1 MDFWGINEPQK
12 IKKIKKNLTKNS
24 TRFKSPNQIPFSL
37 RRDLNSPVSIP
48 SSIPFRSTR
57 PRWQFGNKHARILAR
72 GSGSRRPNLRLK
84 WKIGDGKIG
93 RRHPSKQISFVPG
106 KNSLSLAND
115 SWSMRRRDSLRAQ
128 TNRFCAPPRGSIS
141 LFSFPRVEVGRIE
154 LSRFIGREWKLGSIA
169 AAIDK
174 CLGERG
180 QRHLDTQASKR
191 VAERKEWSFRK
202 VALHFIS
209 SRTNVDL
216 LEKFHLGP
224 ISYPRKRPLS
234 CKQPRCSRILL
245 R

>member
-1 MDFWGINEPQK
+1 MDFGGINEPQK
-12 IKKIKKNLTKNS
+12 IKKIKKKTWPTAKNS

-84 WKIGDGKIG
+84 WKIVDGKIG

-141 LFSFPRVEVGRIE
+141 LFSFPRVEVGKESSSHGSLVENGR
-154 LSRFIGREWKLGSIA
+154 LDQSRLRLTSVWEKEGRDTWTRKLRSA
-169 AAIDK
+169 
-174 CLGERG
+174 
-180 QRHLDTQASKR
+180 
-191 VAERKEWSFRK
+191 
-202 VALHFIS
+202 
-209 SRTNVDL
+209 
-216 LEKFHLGP
+216 
-224 ISYPRKRPLS
+224 
-234 CKQPRCSRILL
+234 
-245 R
+245 

>member
-1 MDFWGINEPQK
+1 M
-12 IKKIKKNLTKNS
+12 
-24 TRFKSPNQIPFSL
+24 
-37 RRDLNSPVSIP
+37 SIP

-93 RRHPSKQISFVPG
+93 RRHPSKQISFQEKIHFPSRMIRDRCVGVTRWGRKRTDFALLQGDPSLSSLSPVSKRG
-106 KNSLSLAND
+106 KNRALTVR
-115 SWSMRRRDSLRAQ
+115 WSRMDAWI
-128 TNRFCAPPRGSIS
+128 NRGCDWQVF
-141 LFSFPRVEVGRIE
+141 GR
-154 LSRFIGREWKLGSIA
+154 
-169 AAIDK
+169 
-174 CLGERG
+174 RG

-191 VAERKEWSFRK
+191 VVERKEWSFRK

>member
-1 MDFWGINEPQK
+1 M
-12 IKKIKKNLTKNS
+12 
-24 TRFKSPNQIPFSL
+24 
-37 RRDLNSPVSIP
+37 SIP

-115 SWSMRRRDSLRAQ
+115 SWSMRRRNSLRAQ
-128 TNRFCAPPRGSIS
+128 TNRFCSKWIHLS
-141 LFSFPRVEVGRIE
+141 LLFPSCRSGERIE
-154 LSRFIGREWKLGSIA
+154 LSRFVGQEWTLGSIA

-202 VALHFIS
+202 VALHFVP

>member
-1 MDFWGINEPQK
+1 M
-12 IKKIKKNLTKNS
+12 
-24 TRFKSPNQIPFSL
+24 
-37 RRDLNSPVSIP
+37 SIP

-115 SWSMRRRDSLRAQ
+115 SWSMRRIWLVEGANEPILRSSKGIHLSLL
-128 TNRFCAPPRGSIS
+128 FPPCWSG
-141 LFSFPRVEVGRIE
+141 ERIE
-154 LSRFIGREWKLGSIA
+154 LSRFVGREWTLGSIA

-174 CLGERG
+174 CLGERR

-202 VALHFIS
+202 VALHFVP

>member
-1 MDFWGINEPQK
+1 MDFGGINEPQK
-12 IKKIKKNLTKNS
+12 IKKIIKKTWPTAKNS

-84 WKIGDGKIG
+84 WKIVDGKIG

-115 SWSMRRRDSLRAQ
+115 SWSMHRRDSLRAQ

-141 LFSFPRVEVGRIE
+141 LFSFPRVEAGKESSSHGSLVKNGR
-154 LSRFIGREWKLGSIA
+154 LDQSRLRLTS
-169 AAIDK
+169 
-174 CLGERG
+174 
-180 QRHLDTQASKR
+180 
-191 VAERKEWSFRK
+191 V
-202 VALHFIS
+202 
-209 SRTNVDL
+209 
-216 LEKFHLGP
+216 LEKEGRDTWT
-224 ISYPRKRPLS
+224 RK
-234 CKQPRCSRILL
+234 L
-245 R
+245 RSA